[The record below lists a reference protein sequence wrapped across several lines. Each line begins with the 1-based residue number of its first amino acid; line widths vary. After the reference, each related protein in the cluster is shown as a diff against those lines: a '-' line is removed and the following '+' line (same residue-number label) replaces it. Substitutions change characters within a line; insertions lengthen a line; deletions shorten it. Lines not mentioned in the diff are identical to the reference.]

1 MKGELLRLDSLS
13 SGDDAHAML
22 DALVVLNRTVDEGE
36 QRIVLTTAD
45 VGAGVDV
52 RAALTNEDIARL
64 HNLTAETLATKSLR
78 VRVTAVAGG
87 TESFFVCHVCTC
99 SFKLRRQ
106 LAYSAAGASAS
117 AAAAFLAREVAW
129 TLVTF
134 SLVSC

>member
-1 MKGELLRLDSLS
+1 
-13 SGDDAHAML
+13 ML

-99 SFKLRRQ
+99 SFKLCRQ